1 MVSGHT
7 GLSVKQCKAKYN
19 SALAE
24 NYKKTGGKRNEA
36 AVSAVYMTK
45 LCYEFPRN
53 AKAVERN
60 WTPEEIRL
68 LRMARGASKRCDS
81 WERVAAFV
89 GNGRTKQDCMEVW
102 KVGCH
107 KALELAA
114 LRVEAKNRIEL
125 KKATEIKEHWTP
137 QELTRLRT
145 LLDSK
150 SSTNAAKMDAAV
162 AMFPEKSKS
171 KVCTMVKYLRHDARQ
186 QKLKQT
192 EGPAGNSYFISAAQL
207 KGLCGKLK
215 DTDAQSLLGHV
226 RTRFR
231 SSIQNNIGSTIKI
244 ANYTALR
251 EINVEE
257 SPNVSSNG
265 FQENSNYLSKD
276 VLEFSKWIPY
286 TYIGWTADEVARLR
300 NARGGRNP
308 QFRDWDSVVEHVG
321 NGKTKDS
328 CLFIWKRLCS
338 VDDLLELSKG
348 QEVSAVP
355 KETDTAAPFGEW
367 TPDEAMQLKTRMDAS
382 PSYKDFKL
390 RIAYAMFPHKSRM
403 HVCAKVRSLRG
414 VSATDRSGVRL
425 LITEKMLVQ
434 LVSDYGGVKIADWDA
449 ISKQC
454 GVSVS
459 RCQKIYLKT
468 VLRKLVNERWSSAE
482 ENRLLAALRRQHA
495 LGGSYDW
502 DAVAVAVETRTRQ
515 QSFAWYLSNRPRM
528 KRYLDRLDLSLLRK
542 RLD

>member
-1 MVSGHT
+1 MHASLWPLTAPQQVVHWSDAKTRELVEYIDCEFLSRNRTITWDMVSGHT

-192 EGPAGNSYFISAAQL
+192 EG
-207 KGLCGKLK
+207 
-215 DTDAQSLLGHV
+215 
-226 RTRFR
+226 
-231 SSIQNNIGSTIKI
+231 
-244 ANYTALR
+244 
-251 EINVEE
+251 
-257 SPNVSSNG
+257 PNVSSNG